1 MARLLLSM
9 KMMPSLDTKVSIPD
23 GVMFR
28 DLAGESVLLD
38 IESGRYFGL
47 DEVGTRMW
55 ISLQRHGQI
64 GLAARDLLE
73 EYEVQEGQLC
83 DDLVKFVY
91 ELTEQRLLQLADQ

>member
-1 MARLLLSM
+1 MARLLLV
-9 KMMPSLDTKVSIPD
+9 KTMMASLDTKVSVPD

-55 ISLQRHGQI
+55 ISLQQHGQI
-64 GLAARDLLE
+64 RLAARDLLD
-73 EYEVQEGQLC
+73 EYEVQEGQLF
-83 DDLVKFVY
+83 DDLVKFVH
-91 ELTEQRLLQLADQ
+91 ELTEQRLLRLSDQ